1 MMRLVELNSRSLDFL
16 PDQKNSKSL
25 KRALSPSS
33 ARIFCCRHVA
43 KDTEQLSDSGIRSR
57 LLEEIEDRRDLSS
70 HIEPLSTFLLI
81 MNSVQ
86 AKISPVRSPKVPQG
100 AFPSLGANFCS

>member
-33 ARIFCCRHVA
+33 AIIFCYRHVA
-43 KDTEQLSDSGIRSR
+43 KDTGQLSNSGMDHGSLRKSKT
-57 LLEEIEDRRDLSS
+57 EG
-70 HIEPLSTFLLI
+70 
-81 MNSVQ
+81 MY
-86 AKISPVRSPKVPQG
+86 PVT
-100 AFPSLGANFCS
+100 

>member
-33 ARIFCCRHVA
+33 AIIF
-43 KDTEQLSDSGIRSR
+43 
-57 LLEEIEDRRDLSS
+57 
-70 HIEPLSTFLLI
+70 STA
-81 MNSVQ
+81 MSQ
-86 AKISPVRSPKVPQG
+86 KT
-100 AFPSLGANFCS
+100 LGNCLTVGWITAP

>member
-33 ARIFCCRHVA
+33 ARIFCYRHVA
-43 KDTEQLSDSGIRSR
+43 KRHWATVWQWDGSR

-86 AKISPVRSPKVPQG
+86 VKISPVRSP
-100 AFPSLGANFCS
+100 